1 MKYLTSVAKNLRPA
15 LVLFGLFVG
24 VVGSNNSLADF
35 KVYSPYVEQDTLEI
49 EARGHIVTD
58 RNPERR
64 SARQDK
70 MEVGYGVTSWWATS
84 LFTEYEREP
93 GSTYRRSATAWEN
106 IFQLTE
112 RGKYWLDAGLY
123 VEYASAAEKSA
134 ADTLELKLLLEKNIG
149 KFSNTVNLI
158 FEREIGKNSSSR
170 DVETSYAW
178 RTRYRWKP
186 ELEPGIEIYGGLGNL
201 DGLKVSSA
209 NSHQAG
215 PVVSGKFRLD
225 SKSALLYQVGYLF
238 GLNHNSDDGAVKWQL
253 EYERHF

>member
-1 MKYLTSVAKNLRPA
+1 MHYLTAVTRNLRPK
-15 LVLFGLFVG
+15 LLFAAWLMGLA
-24 VVGSNNSLADF
+24 GSPVALADY
-35 KVYSPYVEQDTLEI
+35 KVYSPYVEKDTLEI

-70 MEVGYGVTSWWATS
+70 FEIGYGVTDWWSTS
-84 LFTEYEREP
+84 FFTEHEREP
-93 GSTYRRSATAWEN
+93 GETYRRSATAWEN

-123 VEYASAAEKSA
+123 VEYASAADKNA

-158 FEREIGKNSSSR
+158 FEREVGKNASR

-186 ELEPGIEIYGGLGNL
+186 ELEPGIEIYGGLGDL

-209 NSHQAG
+209 YSHQAG
-215 PVVSGKFRLD
+215 PVISGKFRLD